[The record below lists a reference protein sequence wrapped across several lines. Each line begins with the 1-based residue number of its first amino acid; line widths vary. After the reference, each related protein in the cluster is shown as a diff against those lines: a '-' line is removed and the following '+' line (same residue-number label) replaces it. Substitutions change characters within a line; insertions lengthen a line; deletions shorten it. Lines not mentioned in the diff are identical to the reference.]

1 MVGEIHLA
9 NIYFTDSTAAK
20 VRPVLL
26 LKPNSF
32 NDALYLPLTSN
43 TATKGISID
52 NSNLQEGYL
61 PKVSIVVYEKIG
73 VIATTLLFK
82 KIGTLNHNTYRKIIN
97 ELVEFL
103 RHTKV

>member
-9 NIYFTDSTAAK
+9 NIYFTDATTAK

-32 NDALYLPLTSN
+32 NNVLYLPLTSN
-43 TATKGISID
+43 TNTKGISID
-52 NSNLQEGYL
+52 NSHLQDGYL

-73 VIATTLLFK
+73 VMQQHYSLK
-82 KIGTLNHNTYRKIIN
+82 K
-97 ELVEFL
+97 
-103 RHTKV
+103 